1 MMGTVNSEKSILN
14 NVKMANAI
22 KHLTQ
27 AQAEVIEMYFF
38 QDMTLDAIAERLGI
52 SRAGVQDRLNGA
64 LKKLKKLI
72 Q

>member
-27 AQAEVIEMYFF
+27 AQAEFIEMYFF